1 MEEAESAGISMGVTG
16 TADSEDVASDE
27 SEMDEEG
34 PKEEI
39 VLADVVQLEFSE
51 TSREVE
57 LVSI

>member
-39 VLADVVQLEFSE
+39 VLTDVVQLEFSE
-51 TSREVE
+51 TSREDE